1 MSDIF
6 DVLTSSLIERSLY
19 FKLYYF
25 NYAEIPNIII
35 RIIHTQSSLFKHT
48 ELYWHISYF
57 TQSVIC
63 VCKSRFLC
71 LLFRQLIKNVLIGH
85 IKQHKTSVLYVNVS
99 QPTNI
104 N

>member
-48 ELYWHISYF
+48 ELY
-57 TQSVIC
+57 
-63 VCKSRFLC
+63 
-71 LLFRQLIKNVLIGH
+71 
-85 IKQHKTSVLYVNVS
+85 
-99 QPTNI
+99 
-104 N
+104 